1 MKKIFSLLLVVSM
14 LCAMMIS
21 VSAHDVVD
29 GKLVASATEVTVGE
43 EFTVDIM
50 SQINNTAYGIAVFKV
65 TMKWDKTAAELVG
78 MEKADLANAVSG
90 SATVNKTSGLGNATM
105 TGDVM
110 TTNGVWFK
118 ATFRALKAGEFTVAA
133 DTSTASKSFIS
144 YKNADAT
151 GAAVKAQDFAPA
163 TITIKDAAAADPYT
177 YTAAAETADEL
188 VLVDGPYTKKYTNVL
203 VAKDSVAADTTAV
216 DYGFVLVK
224 GETKGSEISCK
235 AAAVAGEGVLEFGIV
250 MYNVTEDGVTA
261 QKYVK
266 AAQ

>member
-50 SQINNTAYGIAVFKV
+50 SQINDTAYGIAVFKV

-151 GAAVKAQDFAPA
+151 GTAVKAQDFAPA
-163 TITIKDAAAADPYT
+163 TITIKDAAPADPYT
-177 YTAAAETADEL
+177 YTAAATTANEIT
-188 VLVDGPYTKKYTNVL
+188 LVDGPYTKKYINVL
-203 VAKDSVAADTTAV
+203 VAKDSVDLAKAEDF
-216 DYGFVLVK
+216 GFVLVK
-224 GETKGSEISCK
+224 GDDMGEKISCVP
-235 AAAVAGEGVLEFGIV
+235 AEVAGSGVYEFGIV
-250 MYNVTEDGVTA
+250 VYGKIDAGVTA